1 MNAIYASSFQGVAD
15 GKNAQLYVF
24 AAGAQA
30 GEGDLTVNDNLYTDI
45 WKGTSQ
51 SVDVFET
58 SVEPGDVSIQF
69 KATGSTIL
77 ALQQMLVVSSD
88 DTGIDT
94 IKADNADSRYYTL
107 DGLEIKG
114 TPTKNGLYIVN
125 GRKVVIQ

>member
-30 GEGDLTVNDNLYTDI
+30 GEGDLTINDNLYTDI

-69 KATGSTIL
+69 K
-77 ALQQMLVVSSD
+77 VSPSYLMA
-88 DTGIDT
+88 IFLPLR
-94 IKADNADSRYYTL
+94 I
-107 DGLEIKG
+107 
-114 TPTKNGLYIVN
+114 
-125 GRKVVIQ
+125 

>member
-30 GEGDLTVNDNLYTDI
+30 GEGDLTINDNLYTDI

-58 SVEPGDVSIQF
+58 SVEPGDLAVQFFLCIYSSI
-69 KATGSTIL
+69 
-77 ALQQMLVVSSD
+77 
-88 DTGIDT
+88 
-94 IKADNADSRYYTL
+94 RYISPSYL
-107 DGLEIKG
+107 MAIFLPLRI
-114 TPTKNGLYIVN
+114 
-125 GRKVVIQ
+125 